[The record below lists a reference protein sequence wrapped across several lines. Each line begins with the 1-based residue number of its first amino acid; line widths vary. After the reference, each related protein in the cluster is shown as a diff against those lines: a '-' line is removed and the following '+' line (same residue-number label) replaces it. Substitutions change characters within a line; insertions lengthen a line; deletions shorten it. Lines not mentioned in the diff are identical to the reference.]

1 MMNVPAYTLARAV
14 APRVKRYLDGYRN
27 TVGPADRA
35 ALDPDIEAIEAIID
49 AAFWAS
55 LQHEE
60 GHSPRISLAFLAPQI
75 PAVRLTMEHTL
86 PLDPGVLTRL
96 APAVERPGI
105 HLGIWKEGADLRV
118 WGAVRT
124 LPPACFVLEVVSPG
138 LLVIK
143 HSRGPEVG
151 KFANIAVLDGNQ
163 IKMLDPTAARRSGI
177 PGLLKSLLELDAFP
191 SSTGPGDV
199 MVRLAISMRGHGH
212 GGALLVVPQ
221 SSDAWR
227 SSIAWPIPYAVVPPF
242 SRLAE
247 LMRVPPDR
255 RTRPEWHDEL
265 RVAIEG
271 IAGMTAV
278 DGATVIT
285 DQYEVLAFG
294 AMIGRRDHRKQ
305 VEEVLLNEP
314 VEDDVPL
321 TVAPAELGGTRH
333 QSAAQFVRD
342 QRDTVAL
349 VASED
354 GRFSLFAWLG
364 EREMVQVY
372 RLDALLL

>member
-1 MMNVPAYTLARAV
+1 M
-14 APRVKRYLDGYRN
+14 
-27 TVGPADRA
+27 
-35 ALDPDIEAIEAIID
+35 
-49 AAFWAS
+49 
-55 LQHEE
+55 
-60 GHSPRISLAFLAPQI
+60 
-75 PAVRLTMEHTL
+75 
-86 PLDPGVLTRL
+86 
-96 APAVERPGI
+96 
-105 HLGIWKEGADLRV
+105 
-118 WGAVRT
+118 RT
-124 LPPACFVLEVVSPG
+124 LPPSCFVLEVVSPG

-151 KFANIAVLDGNQ
+151 KFANIAVLEGNQ
-163 IKMLDPTAARRSGI
+163 IKMLDPNAARRPGI

-212 GGALLVVPQ
+212 GGALLVVPA
-221 SSDAWR
+221 SGDAWR
-227 SSIAWPIPYAVVPPF
+227 SSIAWPVRYAVVPPF

-247 LMRVPPDR
+247 LMRIPPDR
-255 RTRPEWHDEL
+255 REHPGWHEAL
-265 RVAIEG
+265 RLAIDG

-278 DGATVIT
+278 DGATVMT

-314 VEDDVPL
+314 VENDVPRA
-321 TVAPAELGGTRH
+321 VAPSQLGGTRH

-354 GRFSLFAWLG
+354 GRFSLFAWLK

>member
-1 MMNVPAYTLARAV
+1 MKVPAYAIARIL
-14 APRVKRYLDGYRN
+14 APRVKQYLEAHRN
-27 TVGPADRA
+27 ASDAGSRA
-35 ALDPDIEAIEAIID
+35 APDPDVEAIAAIVD

-55 LQHEE
+55 LEREE
-60 GHSPRISLAFLAPQI
+60 GDSPRISLAFLPPEV
-75 PAVRLTMEHTL
+75 PAVRLTLERSL
-86 PLDPGVLTRL
+86 PLDPESLARL

-105 HLGIWKEGADLRV
+105 HLGVWKEGAELRV
-118 WGAVRT
+118 WGAMRT
-124 LPPACFVLEVVSPG
+124 LPPSCFVLEVVSPG
-138 LLVIK
+138 LLVVK

-151 KFANIAVLDGNQ
+151 KFANIAVLEGKQ
-163 IKMLDPTAARRSGI
+163 IKMLDQDAARRPGI

-199 MVRLAISMRGHGH
+199 MVRLAVSMRGHGH
-212 GGALLVVPQ
+212 GGTLLVVPA
-221 SSDAWR
+221 SSGAWR

-247 LMRVPPDR
+247 LMRIPPEDR
-255 RTRPEWHDEL
+255 EHPRWHESL
-265 RVAIEG
+265 RLAIEG

-285 DQYEVLAFG
+285 DRYEVLAFG
-294 AMIGRRDHRKQ
+294 AMISRRDHRKQ

-314 VEDDVPL
+314 VEDDVPRA
-321 TVAPAELGGTRH
+321 VAPAQLGGTRH

-342 QRDTVAL
+342 QPDTVAL

-354 GRFSLFAWLG
+354 GRFSLFAWLK